1 MPVIIICLLIAPED
15 LSTAA
20 LLFVTCL
27 LMMFIGRISF
37 KFVFL
42 LIIMGIIGLSILVMI
57 GSVFPDLVRVDTW
70 ISRIND
76 FMYNTDGGYQLQQS
90 KIAIASGEITGVG
103 PGNSMQRN
111 FLPFAYADFIY
122 AIIVEE
128 YGLIGGFTILGLYS
142 WLLFRCTR
150 IVTRCPKTFGA
161 ILAMGL
167 CLNIVI
173 QAFANIA
180 VSVQLVPA
188 TGLTLPLVSMGGTS
202 ILFTCISLGII
213 LSVSRYVEEA
223 QYKQAAIEKMENAS
237 INKGYQKLKKSISS
251 EYQKAWETGKTGFPL
266 IDACMRCLKETGY
279 LNFRMR
285 AMVVSFF
292 THILWQPWQASSQH
306 LSRLFLDFEPGIH
319 FSQLQMS
326 AGETGINLLR
336 IYNPIK
342 NSLSHDEDGTFIK
355 KWVPELAHLPISFIH
370 EPYLMT
376 TLDQQFN
383 NFKLGEAYPNPIIE
397 IKHARKKASDILWN
411 MKKDA
416 RVKEENYRILKKHTN
431 SEKNKM

>member
-1 MPVIIICLLIAPED
+1 MSGITTIHENLKGDKAIWLIVALLSLASLLAVYSATGSMAYKMRGGDTEYYLFQQAFFLLAGMGAMYGAYRLDYMQYSKFAPLLLLVAGLALLWTLGFGTEVNEAKRWIALPWIDKTIQTSDFAKPVLIIWVARALAVKQDYIKDFKQAFLPIIMPVVIICFLIAPED

-42 LIIMGIIGLSILVMI
+42 LIITGIIGLSILVMI

-76 FMYNTDGGYQLQQS
+76 FMYNTDGGYELQQS

-223 QYKQAAIEKMENAS
+223 QYKQATIEKMENAS
-237 INKGYQKLKKSISS
+237 IN
-251 EYQKAWETGKTGFPL
+251 
-266 IDACMRCLKETGY
+266 
-279 LNFRMR
+279 
-285 AMVVSFF
+285 
-292 THILWQPWQASSQH
+292 
-306 LSRLFLDFEPGIH
+306 
-319 FSQLQMS
+319 
-326 AGETGINLLR
+326 
-336 IYNPIK
+336 
-342 NSLSHDEDGTFIK
+342 
-355 KWVPELAHLPISFIH
+355 
-370 EPYLMT
+370 
-376 TLDQQFN
+376 
-383 NFKLGEAYPNPIIE
+383 
-397 IKHARKKASDILWN
+397 
-411 MKKDA
+411 
-416 RVKEENYRILKKHTN
+416 
-431 SEKNKM
+431 